1 MDDWKLDSNV
11 YIGYKCRNNIPI
23 YYYLPTTDLGIFN
36 WKDFFRSNTISGNIL
51 FWFDHL
57 PTMHSH
63 SASFMTTRKF
73 EILLFS
79 PFLSISSILTD
90 VLGNQP
96 IQKIFLFPSAF
107 SRKDFWLSLAQIFGW
122 YKRDET
128 SHETRSKHWFAL
140 WPVKS
145 ASLAKVLATKLVCC
159 PSKFCKSF
167 DFPLNFLKL
176 EKEFT
181 NDFISQMISSN
192 SYSTSD
198 EDNFTPWWQYV

>member
-1 MDDWKLDSNV
+1 
-11 YIGYKCRNNIPI
+11 
-23 YYYLPTTDLGIFN
+23 
-36 WKDFFRSNTISGNIL
+36 
-51 FWFDHL
+51 
-57 PTMHSH
+57 MHSH
-63 SASFMTTRKF
+63 SASFMTRKF

-79 PFLSISSILTD
+79 SFLSISSILTD

-145 ASLAKVLATKLVCC
+145 ASLAKVLATKLVCR
-159 PSKFCKSF
+159 SKFVKVLIF
-167 DFPLNFLKL
+167 HWIFQNLRKNFQMILFLKWSPL
-176 EKEFT
+176 IPIQHLMRIISPHDDNTSNLRSYYFRHFCAAILRKYFR
-181 NDFISQMISSN
+181 ND
-192 SYSTSD
+192 
-198 EDNFTPWWQYV
+198 